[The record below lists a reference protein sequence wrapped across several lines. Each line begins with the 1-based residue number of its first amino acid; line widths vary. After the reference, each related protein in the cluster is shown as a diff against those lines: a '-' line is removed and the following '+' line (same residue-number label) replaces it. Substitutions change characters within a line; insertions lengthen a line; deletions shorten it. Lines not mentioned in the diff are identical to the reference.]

1 MWSPWA
7 VHVVGLHSGLDNSLP
22 RPYLRPLKTSEYGL
36 GKGDTARRGRSVGP
50 GEVRAG
56 AGSWS
61 GLGRAST
68 GQGQGKERKVRTE

>member
-1 MWSPWA
+1 MGSTCHWPAFWFGQLTAKAISE
-7 VHVVGLHSGLDNSLP
+7 
-22 RPYLRPLKTSEYGL
+22 TTEYGL

-50 GEVRAG
+50 GKVRAG

-61 GLGRAST
+61 GVGRAST